1 MVCGIDGAL
10 IERQEG
16 GQVGIDTKKSAARVK
31 AEPRAAAAKT
41 VERSQAASKRPS
53 VPPSA
58 PKKAGKSVPPAAAS
72 VASVANDNDRGSKR
86 PLGSLQ
92 PMRAPTPIGRG
103 RLPTGSLHTEAR
115 QPQQAET
122 IKARLTALMA
132 TQQKLG
138 ELKRS
143 ANKHFYEI
151 GQLLHKVRE
160 ERLFEVKGYG
170 SFESFVDREVNLG
183 QQFCLTAV
191 RIYETFLPEAVA
203 ALGMARLSA
212 ALRAIDDEPAAVSS
226 TDSIRGARSPI
237 PPHKL

>member
-1 MVCGIDGAL
+1 MVRRTDGAWF
-10 IERQEG
+10 ERQEG

-31 AEPRAAAAKT
+31 AEPRAAAPKSQ
-41 VERSQAASKRPS
+41 ERSQVAAKRPS
-53 VPPSA
+53 VPPTA
-58 PKKAGKSVPPAAAS
+58 PKKAAKSVPPPPAAS
-72 VASVANDNDRGSKR
+72 AANDNDRTAKR

-115 QPQQAET
+115 PPQEAES
-122 IKARLTALMA
+122 IKARLTTLIA
-132 TQQKLG
+132 TQQKLA

-151 GQLLHKVRE
+151 GQLLHRVRE
-160 ERLFEVKGYG
+160 QRLFEVKGYG
-170 SFESFVDREVNLG
+170 SFESFVEREVNLG

-203 ALGMARLSA
+203 SLGMARLSA
-212 ALRAIDDEPAAVSS
+212 ALRAIDDEPTGVTSS
-226 TDSIRGARSPI
+226 DSIRGARSPI